1 MELRLRIQWNLLEK
15 LGKVETLPSNAGG
28 LGSIP
33 GQGVKIPDA
42 SWPGNQNIQ
51 QKQCCNKFNK
61 GFKNRP
67 HQKKKK
73 IHASSLYSLRIA
85 CVHVESLK
93 HCLTQC
99 DLVDCNP
106 TRLPLSMG
114 FSRQE
119 YCNGL
124 PGPPPGYLPD
134 PGIEPASPVTPALAG
149 SFSLLAE
156 TPGKPNPNLG

>member
-1 MELRLRIQWNLLEK
+1 MSRKYDTTGVLLELRLRIQWNLLEK

-61 GFKNRP
+61 GFKNSP

-73 IHASSLYSLRIA
+73 Y
-85 CVHVESLK
+85 
-93 HCLTQC
+93 TQA
-99 DLVDCNP
+99 VFIP
-106 TRLPLSMG
+106 
-114 FSRQE
+114 
-119 YCNGL
+119 
-124 PGPPPGYLPD
+124 
-134 PGIEPASPVTPALAG
+134 
-149 SFSLLAE
+149 
-156 TPGKPNPNLG
+156 